1 MQPPIPSDEDVR
13 LHTLNAL
20 NILDTAPETDFDD
33 IVALASDL
41 CGAPISLVSLVD
53 TDRQWFKAKI
63 GLELDETQ
71 REMSFCA
78 HAIMGSDLMIVPDAS
93 ADARFADHPFV
104 QATPGVRFYAGA
116 PLRTGRGSAL
126 GTLCVVDHQ
135 PHKLSVDQIRA
146 LRALAHQVSEH
157 LELRRRV
164 VAPETVEPPDHRAV
178 DLAYLLEA
186 RIREIRPIGE
196 ARDTVTTFAIAGEPL
211 VLADP
216 RPLAQALDYV
226 VFTTLKTAP
235 PGGRVSVR
243 VTDRPTPSVEVAHA
257 GGSILPPWHADL
269 AGQRTAVEP
278 VPAAAA
284 EVLRKH
290 GVSVETTSEPLGS
303 PDVRFEL
310 RFPPH

>member
-1 MQPPIPSDEDVR
+1 MQPPVPTDEDVR
-13 LHTLNAL
+13 LRTLNAL
-20 NILDTAPETDFDD
+20 NVLDSAPEADFDD
-33 IVALASDL
+33 IVALASNL

-63 GLELDETQ
+63 GMQLDETH
-71 REMSFCA
+71 RDVSFCA
-78 HAIMGSDLMIVPDAS
+78 HAILGSDLMIVPDAS
-93 ADARFADHPFV
+93 VDERFADHPFV

-116 PLRTGRGSAL
+116 PLRTGSGSAL
-126 GTLCVVDHQ
+126 GTLCVVDHE

-146 LRALAHQVSEH
+146 LRALAHQVAEH

-164 VAPETVEPPDHRAV
+164 VAPATVEPPDQRAV

-226 VFTTLKTAP
+226 VFTALKTAP

-257 GGSILPPWHADL
+257 GGSIAPPWQADL

-284 EVLRKH
+284 GVLRAH
-290 GVSVETTSEPLGS
+290 GATVETTSEPLGS

-310 RFPPH
+310 RFPNH